1 MKTSFYSRGKLL
13 LSGEYLILDG
23 AEGLAIPCQYG
34 QDLQIEETNS
44 QRFIWKS
51 YTRKNKL
58 WFWMQCS
65 MSELFIDSII
75 TETNQQEIAQNL
87 LMLLRIAK
95 DNNPH
100 FLSNSEGIQAHT
112 HLEFPRSWGLGSSST
127 LLNNL
132 AQWAQISPYLFLKN
146 RFSGSGYDIA
156 CAQHNKP
163 IIYQLIAG
171 DSFVEEVDFN
181 PPFSEQLYFVHTDKK
196 QQSDL
201 AISEYRQR
209 SFSKE
214 DAVEQI
220 NNLTRKMLYASEFN
234 VFCQAI
240 EEHENLL
247 SKLLNKTKVKDLLF
261 SDFDGAIKSLGAWGG
276 DFILACGNEKTPS
289 YFVEKG
295 FKSIIPFNEMLFAS
309 SKK

>member
-13 LSGEYLILDG
+13 ISGEYLILDG

-34 QDLQIEETNS
+34 QDLQIEDTDSNW
-44 QRFIWKS
+44 FIWKS

-58 WFWMQCS
+58 WFWMQCP
-65 MSELFIDSII
+65 MDELFKDSII
-75 TETNQQEIAQNL
+75 TETNHQEIAQNL

-95 DNNPH
+95 DNNPL
-100 FLSNSEGIQAHT
+100 FLENSCGIQAHT

-132 AQWAQISPYLFLKN
+132 GQWAQISPYVLLKN

-181 PPFSEQLYFVHTDKK
+181 PSFADQLYFIHTDKK

-201 AISEYRQR
+201 EINEYRQL
-209 SFSKE
+209 SFSKK
-214 DAVEQI
+214 DAVEQLDK
-220 NNLTRKMLYASEFN
+220 LTQKMLKASEFTI
-234 VFCQAI
+234 FCEAV

-247 SKLLNKTKVKDLLF
+247 SKILNKPKIKDLLF
-261 SDFDGAIKSLGAWGG
+261 PDFKGSIKSLGAWGG
-276 DFILACGNEKTPS
+276 DFILACGDEKTPS

-295 FKSIIPFNEMLFAS
+295 LNTIIPFNEMLAP